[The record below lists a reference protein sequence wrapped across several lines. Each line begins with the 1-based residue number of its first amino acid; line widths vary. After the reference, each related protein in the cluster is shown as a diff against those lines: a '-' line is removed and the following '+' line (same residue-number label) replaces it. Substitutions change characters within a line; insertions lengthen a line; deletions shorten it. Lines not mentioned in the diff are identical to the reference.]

1 MVMNMQPVQCRM
13 ARSALALGVRELA
26 AYAKVSTDTVSR
38 FEREEDLRQRTIEAM
53 QRVFEDFGIEF
64 TNGDTPGVKFR
75 REMTP
80 LNQTR
85 IASYIA
91 AGCTCL
97 NGCKGV
103 AESDIK
109 IVARPNEPRN
119 WDAEI
124 SSLPCSGLAMAEAKE
139 MIAWLRGRITL
150 MD

>member
-1 MVMNMQPVQCRM
+1 
-13 ARSALALGVRELA
+13 LA

-53 QRVFEDFGIEF
+53 QRVLEDFGIEF
-64 TNGDTPGVKFR
+64 TNGDTVGVRFR
-75 REMTP
+75 REMTR
-80 LNQTR
+80 LNRAQ

-91 AGCTCL
+91 AGCASL
-97 NGCKGV
+97 IGCKGV
-103 AESDIK
+103 GESGIK

-124 SSLPCSGLAMAEAKE
+124 TGLPRSGPAMAEAKG

-150 MD
+150 EA

>member
-1 MVMNMQPVQCRM
+1 MNMQPVQCRM

-53 QRVFEDFGIEF
+53 QRVLEDFGIEF
-64 TNGDTPGVKFR
+64 TNGDTPGVRFR
-75 REMTP
+75 REMTR
-80 LNQTR
+80 LNRAQ

-91 AGCTCL
+91 AGCASL
-97 NGCKGV
+97 IGCKGV
-103 AESDIK
+103 EESEIK

-124 SSLPCSGLAMAEAKE
+124 PSLPRSGPAMAEAKE

-150 MD
+150 EA